1 MVVSRKNHNPSI
13 ARRIL
18 RDLKRGES
26 PEKLISTAKEISD
39 PYYSALGLTY
49 IASIGLLER
58 PKSEKL
64 LKLVFSNTDK
74 VEQSWR
80 RLELLGEISKRLK
93 NISDEKLKEIQYKQ
107 ILKIL
112 ISEKKERV
120 KDFFV
125 KNAKNFPASVLDS
138 LLTNSLK
145 LKGYEFESSKAVIR
159 NWVGNKPIDKL
170 VKILSSEEGDLRIK
184 LLGYLHFQLNKS
196 KIPRDQSPL
205 EIALNFS
212 KSEEMLRYL
221 VRVSSKPAD
230 LDLVESHLL
239 KKNTEEAIP
248 ISIALI
254 ARADRKG
261 WNQQAHQ
268 FAVNTEKLI
277 DSISDSDLQSKFK
290 SKLQITTDRLK
301 GEIIPTSP
309 LPKKPMVPISDSG
322 KHTLGLYNTYGGN
335 WNHPHYKAVFKAAN
349 LCSAFDLNMA
359 LIGFPEIKP
368 ERLVNEIKKEMR
380 LPNEGYLSQ
389 LLSKNRVRFFEED
402 IDESWA
408 GIKVITTENPDSKKL
423 QRPEGKI
430 CMVMG
435 LGPKG
440 LPKSYVSNCEHH
452 FEITGSGVG
461 FETGTAMGA
470 IAGHLHLMQ

>member
-26 PEKLISTAKEISD
+26 PEKLIPIVKEISD
-39 PYYSALGLTY
+39 PYYAALGLTY
-49 IASIGLLER
+49 ITSTELLER
-58 PKSEKL
+58 RKSEKL
-64 LKLVFSNTDK
+64 LKQVFSKVDK

-93 NISDEKLKEIQYKQ
+93 NINDSKLQEIQYKQ
-107 ILKIL
+107 ILKL
-112 ISEKKERV
+112 SMSEKKEKV

-125 KNAKNFPASVLDS
+125 KNVKNFPPTLLES

-145 LKGYEFESSKAVIR
+145 IKGYEFESSKAVIR
-159 NWVGNKPIDKL
+159 QWANNAPIENL
-170 VKILSSEEGDLRIK
+170 ITVLSTQKGDIRIK

-196 KIPRDQSPL
+196 KISTDQSPL
-205 EIALNFS
+205 EIALKFAD
-212 KSEEMLRYL
+212 SEEMLRYL
-221 VRVSSKPAD
+221 VRVCSKPAD
-230 LDLVESHLL
+230 LDLVELHLS
-239 KKNTEEAIP
+239 KKTTEEAVP

-268 FAVNTEKLI
+268 LADNTETLI
-277 DSISDSDLQSKFK
+277 DSISDSEIQNKFK

-301 GEIIPTSP
+301 GERILKSP
-309 LPKKPMVPISDSG
+309 EPKNPMVQISDSG

-349 LCSAFDLNMA
+349 LCSAFDLNLA
-359 LIGFPEIKP
+359 LIDFPEIEP
-368 ERLVNEIKKEMR
+368 DYLVSEIKKEMR
-380 LPNEGYLSQ
+380 LANDGYLSQ
-389 LLSKNRVRFFEED
+389 LLSNNRVRFFEKD
-402 IDESWA
+402 IDESWT
-408 GIKVITTENPDSKKL
+408 GVKVVTTENPDSKKFK
-423 QRPEGKI
+423 RPEGEI

-440 LPKSYVSNCEHH
+440 LPKSYVSKCKHH

-470 IAGHLHLMQ
+470 IAGHLSLM